1 MLKYRIYMNFNVDN
15 STSIGVIPTS
25 NNNYIGIVYSNVLK
39 TSLDTY
45 LPLAGGEL
53 TGNLIATTV
62 NTSGNVGIGTSL
74 NSLNILNV
82 NSFINVSSNI
92 TANSNIITSN
102 INSITNTNSGL
113 LKTSSLN
120 TGPIIFTNSLTQQN
134 TEAINNNKLPMG
146 IYSSN
151 SVSMYASIR
160 Y

>member
-102 INSITNTNSGL
+102 IN
-113 LKTSSLN
+113 
-120 TGPIIFTNSLTQQN
+120 
-134 TEAINNNKLPMG
+134 
-146 IYSSN
+146 
-151 SVSMYASIR
+151 
-160 Y
+160 